1 MMICPIIQCYIW
13 NMNKMIYNRIS
24 ILKVTPTSRRRRKK
38 IIYKPFTTFYSLP
51 TLHINIHI
59 TETWTQNF
67 QKHPKV
73 DENISI
79 TQVDIQ
85 YNTIQLRNVGHIWNG
100 EEKKGGGTERGGEKK
115 QEQYSAIHI
124 RLHCIYTDSL
134 HLSTVRLLLAVPNI
148 IQHYD
153 F

>member
-1 MMICPIIQCYIW
+1 MICPIIQCYIW

-100 EEKKGGGTERGGEKK
+100 EEKKGGGTERGGERRNKN
-115 QEQYSAIHI
+115 
-124 RLHCIYTDSL
+124 
-134 HLSTVRLLLAVPNI
+134 STVQSILDYTVYTQILCILVLWD
-148 IQHYD
+148 YS
-153 F
+153 

>member
-100 EEKKGGGTERGGEKK
+100 EEKKGGGTEGGGGRRNK
-115 QEQYSAIHI
+115 S
-124 RLHCIYTDSL
+124 
-134 HLSTVRLLLAVPNI
+134 STVQSILDYTVYTQILCILVLWD
-148 IQHYD
+148 YS
-153 F
+153 